1 MRPKL
6 LIIPLASII
15 IIGAMVSINTNKRP
29 SVQVRPID
37 NISWR
42 ERIQYTTVSKLSK
55 MQRRKIYNETIS
67 ELALAD
73 SPIVAYENI
82 SHERNLSVEDVK
94 NIIGEGIALNWSL
107 KDSIDLNMGR

>member
-15 IIGAMVSINTNKRP
+15 IIGTMVSINTKKRP

-42 ERIQYTTVSKLSK
+42 ERIQYTTVSKLSE
-55 MQRRKIYNETIS
+55 MQRRKIYNETIL
-67 ELALAD
+67 ELAIAD
-73 SPIVAYENI
+73 SPKVAYEKT
-82 SHERNLSVEDVK
+82 SHDNYLSIEDVK
-94 NIIGEGIALNWSL
+94 NIIGEGIAFNWSL
-107 KDSIDLNMGR
+107 NDSIDLDLSR